1 MCFSVFFCKQKTA
14 YEMRISDWSSDVCSS
29 DLVGSGDAGI
39 ENALGVAEEALENR
53 VTILN
58 RSRDFA
64 RAKAKNVSDLMDAG
78 ENGAIDIRTET
89 QPRLV
94 EDGWMT
100 LETPNGDERIA
111 CDVIVARLGPVA
123 PSAFVE
129 ARGIEFSGPERGAL
143 PKPSPNVWAIGRASC
158 REK

>member
-100 LETPNGDERIA
+100 LETTNGDERIP
-111 CDVIVARLGPVA
+111 CDGLVARLGSAA
-123 PSAFVE
+123 PRSFV
-129 ARGIEFSGPERGAL
+129 
-143 PKPSPNVWAIGRASC
+143 VAIGIGFRGTDRAAFSLLGIGSALC
-158 REK
+158 GER